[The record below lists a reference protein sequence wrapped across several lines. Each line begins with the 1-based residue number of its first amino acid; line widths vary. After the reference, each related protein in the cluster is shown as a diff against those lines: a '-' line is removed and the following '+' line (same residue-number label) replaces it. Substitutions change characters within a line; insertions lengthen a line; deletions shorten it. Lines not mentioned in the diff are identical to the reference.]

1 MINYNLIHQNKT
13 DEEINYI
20 SSKIE
25 AWGKKNKNN
34 SWVQICVNI
43 WLRKLMEK
51 F

>member
-13 DEEINYI
+13 DEEINTI
-20 SSKIE
+20 SNKIE
-25 AWGKKNKNN
+25 AWVEKNKKNP
-34 SWVQICVNI
+34 WVIICANI